1 MKVPEAWTAQPYALV
16 HGDDSELRRSAV
28 EAWKA
33 RHVDPEWA
41 DFSLLVCA
49 EGGPW
54 AEVVNALQ
62 EAPPL
67 GADRVVVAP
76 QADHLLAKPK
86 DLPKAVAALLERP
99 LPGTKLLLVSRTPL
113 HAGPGR
119 PLGSKPWTDW
129 AKAGRILKAG
139 ALEGPEATAC
149 AESVARSLGLLLDP
163 GLAAALVGRVG
174 GHPGILQRTLE
185 VLDLLAEPGPRG
197 ERRVTAELL
206 DLATF
211 RLAEQGAFAW
221 SSAWQKGDARASLQA
236 LRQAVEDDPGGA
248 PLMLLGQARR
258 EVERLCALVE
268 ARTAGRTAPA
278 DLLGALGLSPRQG
291 FLLEGYERA
300 LARLKPAGVQRLL
313 SLVGQTDRDLKGVA
327 LGGSPSPLASL
338 TLSLCWAFGGR

>member
-1 MKVPEAWTAQPYALV
+1 MRVPEAWVAQPYALV
-16 HGDDSELRRSAV
+16 HGDDSELRRAAV

-67 GADRVVVAP
+67 GTDRVVLVP

-86 DLPKAVAALLERP
+86 ELPKVVAALLERP
-99 LPGTKLLLVSRTPL
+99 LAGTRLLLVSRTTL

-119 PLGSKPWTDW
+119 PLGSRPWTEW
-129 AKAGRILKAG
+129 ARAGRVLKAG
-139 ALEGPEATAC
+139 ALEGAEAMAWV
-149 AESVARSLGLLLDP
+149 EGEARSLGLLLDP
-163 GLAAALVGRVG
+163 GLPAALVGRVG
-174 GHPGILQRTLE
+174 SHPGILRRTLE
-185 VLDLLAEPGPRG
+185 VLDLLAEPGSRG
-197 ERRVTAELL
+197 ERRVTGALL
-206 DLATF
+206 DQTTF

-221 SSAWQKGDARASLQA
+221 SSAWQKGDARAALAA

-268 ARTAGRTAPA
+268 AKAAGRVGPS
-278 DLLGALGLSPRQG
+278 DLLGALGLNPRQG
-291 FLLEGYERA
+291 FLLDGYERA
-300 LARLKPAGVQRLL
+300 VARLKPAGVQRLL
-313 SLVGQTDRDLKGVA
+313 GLLGQTDRDLKGVC
-327 LGGSPSPLASL
+327 LGGSPAPLASL

>member
-1 MKVPEAWTAQPYALV
+1 MKVPEAWLAQPYALV
-16 HGDDSELRRSAV
+16 HGDDSELRRAAV

-67 GADRVVVAP
+67 GTDRVVVVP

-86 DLPKAVAALLERP
+86 DLPKPVAALLERP
-99 LPGTKLLLVSRTPL
+99 LPGTRLLLVSRMPL
-113 HAGPGR
+113 PAGPGR

-129 AKAGRILKAG
+129 AKAGRILRAG
-139 ALEGPEATAC
+139 ALEPPEAAAYLE
-149 AESVARSLGLLLDP
+149 AEARGLGLLLDP
-163 GLAAALVGRVG
+163 GLASAMVARVG
-174 GHPGILQRTLE
+174 GHPGILRRTLE
-185 VLDLLAEPGPRG
+185 VLDLLAEAGARG
-197 ERRVTAELL
+197 ERRVTPALL

-221 SSAWQKGDARASLQA
+221 SSAWQKGDVRGALQA

-268 ARTAGRTAPA
+268 ARAAGRTAPG
-278 DLLGALGLSPRQG
+278 DLLASLGLSPRQG
-291 FLLEGYERA
+291 FLLDGYERA
-300 LARLKPAGVQRLL
+300 LAKLKPAGVQRLL
-313 SLVGQTDRDLKGVA
+313 GLVGQTDRDLKGVA

>member
-1 MKVPEAWTAQPYALV
+1 MKVPEAWLAQPYALV
-16 HGDDSELRRSAV
+16 HGDDSELRRAAV

-41 DFSLLVCA
+41 DFSLLQCS

-54 AEVVNALQ
+54 AEVVNALR

-67 GADRVVVAP
+67 GTDRVVLVP

-86 DLPKAVAALLERP
+86 DLPKAVTALLEHP
-99 LPGTKLLLVSRTPL
+99 LAGTRLLLVSRTPL
-113 HAGPGR
+113 AAGPGR
-119 PLGSKPWTDW
+119 PLGSKPWTEW
-129 AKAGRILKAG
+129 AKAGRILRAG
-139 ALEGPEATAC
+139 SLEGPEAA
-149 AESVARSLGLLLDP
+149 AYVEGEARSLGLLLDP
-163 GLAAALVGRVG
+163 GLAAALVARVG
-174 GHPGILQRTLE
+174 GHPGILRRTLE
-185 VLDLLAEPGPRG
+185 VLDLLAEPGARG
-197 ERRVTAELL
+197 ERRITAALL
-206 DLATF
+206 DVATF
-211 RLAEQGAFAW
+211 RMAEQGAFAW
-221 SSAWQKGDARASLQA
+221 SSAWQKGDARGALQA

-268 ARTAGRTAPA
+268 ARSAGRTAPA

-300 LARLKPAGVQRLL
+300 LARLKPTGVQRLL
-313 SLVGQTDRDLKGVA
+313 GLVGQTDRDLKGLA
-327 LGGSPSPLASL
+327 LSGSPSPLASL